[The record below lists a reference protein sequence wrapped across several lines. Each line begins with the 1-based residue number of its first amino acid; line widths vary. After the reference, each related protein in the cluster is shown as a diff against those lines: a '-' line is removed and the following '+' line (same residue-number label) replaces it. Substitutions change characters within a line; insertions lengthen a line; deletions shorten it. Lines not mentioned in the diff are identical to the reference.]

1 MKRHNRLLIPV
12 FAFVL
17 LLTVILPFAVS
28 AQQSSDGRINVVHHF
43 GGDAFYC
50 VDRNNMPTGQ
60 YADGEFG
67 GMRLLSSAGAVLWF
81 LPAADISAAVE
92 TAMTSGDGVL
102 VGRGDGTYGPAW
114 LYTYI
119 DASGNVKF
127 VFSGYDEYAKINA
140 MEFTYC
146 QPVGPGPAGGG
157 SSSDSD
163 EPDCPPFSSPDGLG
177 EPAGDSGCICDDVEA
192 IWWQNECVVA
202 QISDVNLKQNFA
214 SVDSRQVLELLA
226 ALPVREW
233 SYTTSPD
240 VRHVGPMAQDFMATF
255 GLGNDP
261 TRINTVDANGV
272 SMAAMQGLYQLATE
286 QQAQI
291 EALEARNTA
300 VLALAVAAVLL
311 AAVTSVMTV
320 VKLRR

>member
-1 MKRHNRLLIPV
+1 VKYLNQRATRVLL
-12 FAFVL
+12 FVL
-17 LLTVILPFAVS
+17 LLTLLFPIAVT

-50 VDRNNMPTGQ
+50 VDRNNNPTGQ
-60 YADGEFG
+60 YSDGEFG
-67 GMRLLSSAGAVLWF
+67 GMRLLNSAGNVLWF

-92 TAMTSGDGVL
+92 TAISSGDGVL

-114 LYTYI
+114 LYTYV
-119 DASGNVKF
+119 DGSGNVKF
-127 VFSGYDEYAKINA
+127 VFSGYDEYMKVNS

-146 QPVGPGPAGGG
+146 QPVGPAPYV
-157 SSSDSD
+157 SSDSE

-177 EPAGDSGCICDDVEA
+177 EPAGDSGCNCDDDEA
-192 IWWQNECVVA
+192 TWFFGECVVL
-202 QISDVNLKQNFA
+202 QVSDVNLKQNFA
-214 SVDSRQVLELLA
+214 SVDSRRVLELLA
-226 ALPVREW
+226 SLPVSEW
-233 SYTTSPD
+233 SYNSSPD
-240 VRHVGPMAQDFMATF
+240 VRHIGPMAQDFMTTF

-261 TRINTVDANGV
+261 TRINTVDASGV
-272 SMAAMQGLYQLATE
+272 SIAAMQGLYQLATE

-300 VLALAVAAVLL
+300 VLALAVVAVLL
-311 AAVTSVMTV
+311 ATATSIVTV